1 MHKQE
6 WFGASDEQE
15 DVEPRVRRNNSFSA
29 HMHRF
34 LRKQTAFPSKK
45 VMFPIKLFVQKF
57 CFRKKRCLC
66 VEKEDKFQKLFLQ
79 RCILVYKDLTRNLK
93 YKMRTTFRQTPTS
106 TRSRLTAMS
115 VWSRLVLSVPRRTV
129 CKTEQIFWWSW
140 SNTFCL
146 LIARLLSSI
155 DAESLFLN
163 CAQRSSSCVTCS
175 FSSWNS
181 FWDVA
186 LSLSSKLL
194 FKDSSLW
201 CKSSRSCKSSYTRLI
216 EMSEKFLSTY
226 TVYKI
231 VLNW

>member
-1 MHKQE
+1 
-6 WFGASDEQE
+6 
-15 DVEPRVRRNNSFSA
+15 
-29 HMHRF
+29 MHRF

-45 VMFPIKLFVQKF
+45 AMFMKLFVQTF
-57 CFRKKRCLC
+57 CFRKISCLC
-66 VEKEDKFQKLFLQ
+66 VENEDKFQKLFLQ
-79 RCILVYKDLTRNLK
+79 RCILVCEDFTRNLK

-129 CKTEQIFWWSW
+129 CRTEQIFWWSW

-146 LIARLLSSI
+146 LTARLLSSI

-226 TVYKI
+226 TVDKI